1 MFIDRIRVKFLCG
14 QSLLEIKGF
23 AMIFL
28 KGEGGSYVSPRVI
41 LNLVYAAG
49 LPCVS
54 AGSYSCDNN

>member
-1 MFIDRIRVKFLCG
+1 MAKSSRNQGIWYD
-14 QSLLEIKGF
+14 
-23 AMIFL
+23 FL